1 MSKILVVANETV
13 GADELLHELR
23 RLEDEKTSDYYV
35 MVPAR
40 PLHERYGTV
49 WTQEGAIE
57 AAEDRLQQTL
67 EVLRAEGLSAEGRV
81 GDMRPLHAINDALMD
96 FKADHD
102 RHLDASRE
110 AVALAAARPR
120 RTGGAPVR
128 EARDPRRRDRRRR
141 SPLTATAAGQHGV
154 RSVE

>member
-35 MVPAR
+35 IVPAR

-96 FKADHD
+96 FKADLIVISTHPEKRSRWL
-102 RHLDASRE
+102 RHGLVEQAE
-110 AVALAAARPR
+110 R
-120 RTGGAPVR
+120 RFAKPVIHVV
-128 EARDPRRRDRRRR
+128 
-141 SPLTATAAGQHGV
+141 ATAAAVPH
-154 RSVE
+154 

>member
-57 AAEDRLQQTL
+57 AAEDRLAHTL
-67 EVLRAEGLSAEGRV
+67 EVLRSEGLSANGRV
-81 GDMRPLHAINDALMD
+81 GDMRPLHAIQDAMMD
-96 FKADHD
+96 FKADLIVISTHP
-102 RHLDASRE
+102 E
-110 AVALAAARPR
+110 
-120 RTGGAPVR
+120 
-128 EARDPRRRDRRRR
+128 RR
-141 SPLTATAAGQHGV
+141 SRWLRHGLVEQAERRFSLPVIHVVSTAVPVPH
-154 RSVE
+154 

>member
-35 MVPAR
+35 IVPAR

-67 EVLRAEGLSAEGRV
+67 EVLRTEGLSAAGRV

-96 FKADHD
+96 FKADLIVISTHPEKRSRWL
-102 RHLDASRE
+102 RHGLVEQAERRFSMPVIHVVST
-110 AVALAAARPR
+110 AVAVP
-120 RTGGAPVR
+120 
-128 EARDPRRRDRRRR
+128 
-141 SPLTATAAGQHGV
+141 H
-154 RSVE
+154 

>member
-1 MSKILVVANETV
+1 MSRFSVVANETV

-40 PLHERYGTV
+40 PLHERHGTV

-67 EVLRAEGLSAEGRV
+67 EVLRTEGLNAQGRV
-81 GDMRPLHAINDALMD
+81 GYMRPLHAINDALMD
-96 FKADHD
+96 FKADLIVISTHPEKRSRWM
-102 RHLDASRE
+102 RHGLVEQAE
-110 AVALAAARPR
+110 R
-120 RTGGAPVR
+120 RFSKPG
-128 EARDPRRRDRRRR
+128 DPRRLDRGRR
-141 SPLTATAAGQHGV
+141 SALISIPAWQHGE

>member
-40 PLHERYGTV
+40 PLHERHGTV

-57 AAEDRLQQTL
+57 AAEERLEQTL
-67 EVLRAEGLSAEGRV
+67 ETLRTEGLKAEAGSATCGRC
-81 GDMRPLHAINDALMD
+81 
-96 FKADHD
+96 
-102 RHLDASRE
+102 
-110 AVALAAARPR
+110 
-120 RTGGAPVR
+120 T
-128 EARDPRRRDRRRR
+128 R
-141 SPLTATAAGQHGV
+141 STT
-154 RSVE
+154 R

>member
-13 GADELLHELR
+13 GADELLQELR

-57 AAEDRLQQTL
+57 AAEDRLARTL
-67 EVLRAEGLSAEGRV
+67 DVLRNEGLHADGRV
-81 GDMRPLHAINDALMD
+81 GDMRPLHAMNDALMD
-96 FKADHD
+96 FEADLIVISTHPEK
-102 RHLDASRE
+102 RSRW
-110 AVALAAARPR
+110 L
-120 RTGGAPVR
+120 RTGLVEQAERRFGRPVIHVV
-128 EARDPRRRDRRRR
+128 
-141 SPLTATAAGQHGV
+141 ATAAAVPH
-154 RSVE
+154 

>member
-67 EVLRAEGLSAEGRV
+67 EVLRAEGLSADGRV

-96 FKADHD
+96 FKADLIVISTHPEKRSRWL
-102 RHLDASRE
+102 RHGLVEQAE
-110 AVALAAARPR
+110 R
-120 RTGGAPVR
+120 RFAKPVIHVV
-128 EARDPRRRDRRRR
+128 
-141 SPLTATAAGQHGV
+141 ATAAAVPH
-154 RSVE
+154 

>member
-1 MSKILVVANETV
+1 MSKVLVVANETV

-40 PLHERYGTV
+40 PLHERHGTV

-57 AAEDRLQQTL
+57 AAEDRLQYTL
-67 EVLRAEGLSAEGRV
+67 DVLRSEGLSADGRV

-96 FKADHD
+96 FKADLIVISTHPEKRSRWL
-102 RHLDASRE
+102 RHGLVEQAERRFAKPVIHVVST
-110 AVALAAARPR
+110 AAAVP
-120 RTGGAPVR
+120 
-128 EARDPRRRDRRRR
+128 
-141 SPLTATAAGQHGV
+141 H
-154 RSVE
+154 

>member
-40 PLHERYGTV
+40 PLHERHGIV

-57 AAEDRLQQTL
+57 AAEDRLAQTL
-67 EVLRAEGLSAEGRV
+67 EVLRGEGLSADGRV

-96 FKADHD
+96 FKADMIVISTHPERRSHWLRHD
-102 RHLDASRE
+102 LVEQAERRFGRPVIHVVST
-110 AVALAAARPR
+110 AAAVP
-120 RTGGAPVR
+120 
-128 EARDPRRRDRRRR
+128 
-141 SPLTATAAGQHGV
+141 H
-154 RSVE
+154 

>member
-1 MSKILVVANETV
+1 MSKVLVVANETV

-40 PLHERYGTV
+40 PLHERHGTV

-67 EVLRAEGLSAEGRV
+67 EVLRTEGLNAQGRV

-96 FKADHD
+96 FKADLIVISTHPEKRSRWL
-102 RHLDASRE
+102 RHGLVEQAERRFSKPVIHVVST
-110 AVALAAARPR
+110 AVAVP
-120 RTGGAPVR
+120 
-128 EARDPRRRDRRRR
+128 
-141 SPLTATAAGQHGV
+141 H
-154 RSVE
+154 

>member
-1 MSKILVVANETV
+1 MSRVLVVANETV

-35 MVPAR
+35 IVPAR

-57 AAEDRLQQTL
+57 AAEDRLHQTL
-67 EVLRAEGLSAEGRV
+67 EMLRAEGLSADGRV

-96 FKADHD
+96 FKADMIVISTHPEKRSRWL
-102 RHLDASRE
+102 RHGLVEQAERRFSKPVIHVVST
-110 AVALAAARPR
+110 AVAVP
-120 RTGGAPVR
+120 
-128 EARDPRRRDRRRR
+128 
-141 SPLTATAAGQHGV
+141 H
-154 RSVE
+154 

>member
-13 GADELLHELR
+13 GADELLRELR

-40 PLHERYGTV
+40 PLHERHGTV

-57 AAEDRLQQTL
+57 AAEERLEQTL
-67 EVLRAEGLSAEGRV
+67 EMLRHEGLRADGRV

-96 FKADHD
+96 FEADLIVISTHPE
-102 RHLDASRE
+102 RRSRW
-110 AVALAAARPR
+110 L
-120 RTGGAPVR
+120 RTGLVEQAERRFGRPVIHVV
-128 EARDPRRRDRRRR
+128 
-141 SPLTATAAGQHGV
+141 ATAAAVPH
-154 RSVE
+154 

>member
-1 MSKILVVANETV
+1 MSKVLVVANETV
-13 GADELLHELR
+13 GADELLRELR

-67 EVLRAEGLSAEGRV
+67 EVLRTEGLNAQGRV

-96 FKADHD
+96 FKADLIVISTHPEKRSRWM
-102 RHLDASRE
+102 RHGLVEQAERRFSRPVIHVVST
-110 AVALAAARPR
+110 AV
-120 RTGGAPVR
+120 PV
-128 EARDPRRRDRRRR
+128 P
-141 SPLTATAAGQHGV
+141 H
-154 RSVE
+154 

>member
-13 GADELLHELR
+13 GADELLSELR

-40 PLHERYGTV
+40 PLHERHGTV

-57 AAEDRLQQTL
+57 AAEERLQQTL
-67 EVLRAEGLSAEGRV
+67 EVLRTEGLNAQGRV

-96 FKADHD
+96 FKADLIVISTHPEKRSRWM
-102 RHLDASRE
+102 RHGLVEQAERRFSKPVIHVVST
-110 AVALAAARPR
+110 AV
-120 RTGGAPVR
+120 PV
-128 EARDPRRRDRRRR
+128 P
-141 SPLTATAAGQHGV
+141 H
-154 RSVE
+154 

>member
-1 MSKILVVANETV
+1 MSKVLVVANETV

-35 MVPAR
+35 IVPAR

-57 AAEDRLQQTL
+57 AADDRLQQTL
-67 EVLRAEGLSAEGRV
+67 EVLRSEGLNAEGRV

-96 FKADHD
+96 FKADLIVISTHPEKRSRWM
-102 RHLDASRE
+102 RHGLVEQAERRFSKPVIHVVSTTV
-110 AVALAAARPR
+110 AVP
-120 RTGGAPVR
+120 
-128 EARDPRRRDRRRR
+128 
-141 SPLTATAAGQHGV
+141 H
-154 RSVE
+154 

>member
-1 MSKILVVANETV
+1 MSKVLVVANETV
-13 GADELLHELR
+13 GADELLSELR

-40 PLHERYGTV
+40 PLHERHGTV

-67 EVLRAEGLSAEGRV
+67 EVLRTEGLNAQGRV

-96 FKADHD
+96 FKADLIVISTHPEKRSRWL
-102 RHLDASRE
+102 RHGLVEQAERRFAKPVIHVVST
-110 AVALAAARPR
+110 AAAVP
-120 RTGGAPVR
+120 
-128 EARDPRRRDRRRR
+128 
-141 SPLTATAAGQHGV
+141 H
-154 RSVE
+154 